1 MLWICWY
8 CSFLRCSGP
17 NDPHLPFQILA
28 GSCGKFAPF
37 EIKENMVLAP
47 LCRIA
52 LYPDFL
58 EQLDRLLRA
67 QNSEVSFLRDL
78 KCRKPR
84 KTGPTFVNSSTDTV
98 NRLVCLWAFLHLFL
112 WWTGEW
118 FQGNCHLI
126 LWIVERCTFSFCL
139 IVFSEGKYVMIR
151 ISFIL

>member
-1 MLWICWY
+1 MNMVVLQ
-8 CSFLRCSGP
+8 FLRCSGP
-17 NDPHLPFQILA
+17 NNPHLPFQILA

-58 EQLDRLLRA
+58 EQLDRLLHA

-84 KTGPTFVNSSTDTV
+84 KTGPTFVNSSTTV
-98 NRLVCLWAFLHLFL
+98 NRLVCVSGLFSSCFCDEQG
-112 WWTGEW
+112 TGFKEAV
-118 FQGNCHLI
+118 I
-126 LWIVERCTFSFCL
+126 
-139 IVFSEGKYVMIR
+139 
-151 ISFIL
+151 

>member
-1 MLWICWY
+1 MNMLVLQ
-8 CSFLRCSGP
+8 FLRCSGP
-17 NDPHLPFQILA
+17 NNPHLPFQILA

-58 EQLDRLLRA
+58 EQLDRLLHT

-84 KTGPTFVNSSTDTV
+84 KTGPTFVNSSTTV
-98 NRLVCLWAFLHLFL
+98 NRLVCVLGLFSSCFCDEQG
-112 WWTGEW
+112 TGFKEAVIECC
-118 FQGNCHLI
+118 G
-126 LWIVERCTFSFCL
+126 
-139 IVFSEGKYVMIR
+139 
-151 ISFIL
+151 